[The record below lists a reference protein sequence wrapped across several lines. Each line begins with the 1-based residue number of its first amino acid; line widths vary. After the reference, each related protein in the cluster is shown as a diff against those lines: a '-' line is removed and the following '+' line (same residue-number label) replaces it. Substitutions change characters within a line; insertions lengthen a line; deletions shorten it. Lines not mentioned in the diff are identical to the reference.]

1 MLGELQGV
9 VVKRGTIEDEVRQ
22 GALQPLRANTS
33 EVFSAARELLMLI
46 EEMIGLTGEIEECG
60 DAWPFELRRKCGH
73 PSFSSERAALE
84 SLFGDLD
91 VLVKARADFLKS
103 LVVFP
108 AWGLA

>member
-33 EVFSAARELLMLI
+33 EVFSAARELLMPI

-60 DAWPFELRRKCGH
+60 DPWPFELRRRFGH
-73 PSFSSERAALE
+73 PSFSSERSVLE
-84 SLFGDLD
+84 SLFGHLD
-91 VLVKARADFLKS
+91 FLVNARAHFLTS
-103 LVVFP
+103 PVL
-108 AWGLA
+108 